1 MSERYTK
8 LFSLPKN
15 LYIPGAPVLL
25 AAGALLKDNQ
35 TETTLAQLKFR
46 SISMKAIKA
55 VIAVVDAFDVSGAA
69 LGGVTEYQYLDLTAE
84 RDAEFGQRQAIPLPN
99 ANTRRRY
106 DLGAGRHCRLAAA
119 AGADA
124 GHGQVIHGADGAV
137 PS

>member
-46 SISMKAIKA
+46 SISMKTIKA
-55 VIAVVDAFDVSGAA
+55 VIAAVDAFDVSGAA
-69 LGGVTEYQYLDLTAE
+69 LGA
-84 RDAEFGQRQAIPLPN
+84 
-99 ANTRRRY
+99 
-106 DLGAGRHCRLAAA
+106 
-119 AGADA
+119 
-124 GHGQVIHGADGAV
+124 
-137 PS
+137 